1 VDVRVLGWQIP
12 RIELSERAF
21 RARHRTLRVVLWL
34 HIPVVTAVAVLSGH
48 GGVHLF
54 GQSEHTGMAASHAVV
69 VWLYIL
75 GTLLCALLSS
85 VVTSRRG
92 GAMIVSVG
100 LLLAAAALVHGGGG
114 LTDLH
119 FHYFVVLALISLYQ
133 DAATFAMAIVVV
145 AVHHLVM
152 GVCAP
157 EMVFTTPA
165 ARAHPLPFVALHAGF
180 VLAMCAAQMAYWSF
194 SARSQAQT
202 AAALEEAAGA
212 AEAGR
217 ERAAAQATAAR
228 LEDVLASVTETGLG
242 LADEARQAMAAFEQE
257 MDKARCVVGTATTET
272 ATALRDSNQTRH
284 GIESLQTAVADI
296 TAIAAMIKSVA
307 DQTNLLALNATIEAA
322 RAGDAGRGF
331 RIVAEEVKK
340 LSGQTGRATERIE
353 ATITHITTETV
364 AVVEAIAA
372 VGERLSAVAAMQ
384 DEVVGV
390 ISEQSEIAARTRTS
404 IDSVADEVNT
414 AVAGVHTWLRAEN
427 HDRESP
433 VPARESP
440 VPARESSVQNGGL
453 ASEIGGLA
461 G

>member
-1 VDVRVLGWQIP
+1 MKRVLRRVVVYMGVLGWEIP

-21 RARHRTLRVVLWL
+21 RARHRTLRIVLWL
-34 HIPVVTAVAVLSGH
+34 HVPLVIAVAVLSGH

-54 GQSEHTGMAASHAVV
+54 GQSGHPDMPSPHVIV

-75 GTLLCALLSS
+75 GTLLCALLAG

-92 GAMIVSVG
+92 GAMVVSVG

-119 FHYFVVLALISLYQ
+119 FHFFVVLALIGLYQ
-133 DAATFAMAIVVV
+133 DAATFAMAIIVV
-145 AVHHLVM
+145 AAHHLVM
-152 GVCAP
+152 GLLAP

-165 ARAHPLPFVALHAGF
+165 AREHPVAFVAMHAGF
-180 VLAMCAAQMAYWSF
+180 VLAMCAAQMAYWTF

-202 AAALEEAAGA
+202 AAAREEAAAA
-212 AEAGR
+212 AEVAR
-217 ERAAAQATAAR
+217 ERAGAEATAAR
-228 LEDVLASVTETGLG
+228 LEDVLASVTDTGLG
-242 LADEARQAMAAFEQE
+242 LAAEARQAMAAFEQE
-257 MDKARCVVGTATTET
+257 MDKARGVVGTATTET
-272 ATALRDSNQTRH
+272 ATALRDSYRTRH
-284 GIESLQTAVADI
+284 DIESLRTAVADI

-331 RIVAEEVKK
+331 RVVAEEVKK

-353 ATITHITTETV
+353 ATITQITTETV
-364 AVVEAIAA
+364 AVVEAIAG

-384 DEVVGV
+384 QEVVGV
-390 ISEQSEIAARTRTS
+390 ISQQSEIAARTRTS

-414 AVAGVHTWLRAEN
+414 AVAGVRTWLSAEN
-427 HDRESP
+427 
-433 VPARESP
+433 PARP
-440 VPARESSVQNGGL
+440 
-453 ASEIGGLA
+453 
-461 G
+461 